1 MTKAKYKLAYIRKSM
16 VGFKTMCELFLVKI
30 LMKWVAY
37 KCKRET
43 EILIILP
50 IIAASLIY
58 IIEKNNGLIT
68 DKEEAKVVDNDEHL
82 SIPLK

>member
-43 EILIILP
+43 N
-50 IIAASLIY
+50 IY
-58 IIEKNNGLIT
+58 AFHPNN
-68 DKEEAKVVDNDEHL
+68 
-82 SIPLK
+82 SIFS